1 MRLPQSRFSRVS
13 LPFALLGGGALL
25 LPLSVQADALQ
36 QQLDDLQDFQV
47 IAHRGASGYAPE
59 QTLPALE
66 LAHEMGVDYLELDI
80 QMTADGEL
88 VAFHDET
95 LGRATDGEGE
105 GEGEGELKNFT
116 LEELKA
122 LDAGSWFNQ
131 ASPEYADDAFAGERI
146 LTLGEVIERFGTNA
160 RYYLETKSPERY
172 PGIEEA
178 LVEELEAH
186 GLIEAGAAVI
196 QSFSQPSLLEVQALN
211 DEVPLV
217 QLVWYYPKEDGEE
230 RLVEWTGVTPG
241 PSEIEDADFEAIR
254 DYAVGIGTNL
264 TYEDE
269 LQVIDAAFVEQ
280 AQANDLL
287 VHVYTIN
294 EADDMQLLLDWGVD
308 GIFTDFPDRLNA
320 LVE

>member
-1 MRLPQSRFSRVS
+1 MRFDQSRFSRLS

-36 QQLDDLQDFQV
+36 QQLNDLQEFQV
-47 IAHRGASGYAPE
+47 IAHRGASGHAPE
-59 QTLPALE
+59 QTMPALE

-88 VAFHDET
+88 VAFHDES
-95 LGRATDGEGE
+95 LDRATDGEGE
-105 GEGEGELKNFT
+105 LKDVS

-122 LDAGSWFNQ
+122 LDAGSWFNE
-131 ASPEYADDAFAGERI
+131 AYPEFADDAYAGVEI
-146 LTLGEVIERFGTNA
+146 LTLGEVIERFGTDT
-160 RYYLETKSPERY
+160 RYYLETKSPELY

-186 GLIEAGAAVI
+186 GLIEAGAALV
-196 QSFSQPSLLEVQALN
+196 QSFSQESLLKVQELN
-211 DEVPLV
+211 DQVPLV
-217 QLVWYYPKEDGEE
+217 QLVWYHPEDDGDQ
-230 RLVEWTGVTPG
+230 LVEWTGVTPG
-241 PSEIEDADFEAIR
+241 PSEISDADFQAIR

-264 TYEDE
+264 TYEE
-269 LQVIDAAFVEQ
+269 TLEVIDASFVEQ

-294 EADDMQLLLDWGVD
+294 ESDDMQRLLDWGVD
-308 GIFTDFPDRLNA
+308 GIFTDFPDRLNE

>member
-1 MRLPQSRFSRVS
+1 MRSNQSRFSRLS

-36 QQLDDLQDFQV
+36 QQLEDLQDFQV
-47 IAHRGASGYAPE
+47 IAHRGASGHAPE

-88 VAFHDET
+88 VAFHDES
-95 LGRATDGEGE
+95 LDRATDGEGE
-105 GEGEGELKNFT
+105 LKDFT

-122 LDAGSWFNQ
+122 LDAGSWFNE
-131 ASPEYADDAFAGERI
+131 AYPEYADDAFAGEQI
-146 LTLGEVIERFGTNA
+146 LTLGEVIERFGTSA
-160 RYYLETKSPERY
+160 RYYLETKSPELY

-211 DEVPLV
+211 DDVPLI
-217 QLVWYYPKEDGEE
+217 QLVWYYPEEDGEE

-241 PSEIEDADFEAIR
+241 PSEIEDADFAAIR

-294 EADDMQLLLDWGVD
+294 EQDDMQMLLDWGVD

-320 LVE
+320 LAE

>member
-1 MRLPQSRFSRVS
+1 MRFTQSRFSRVS

-25 LPLSVQADALQ
+25 LPLSVQGDALQ

-47 IAHRGASGYAPE
+47 IAHRGASGHAPE

-88 VAFHDET
+88 VAFHDES
-95 LGRATDGEGE
+95 LDRATDGK
-105 GEGEGELKNFT
+105 GELKDFT

-122 LDAGSWFNQ
+122 LDAGSWFNE
-131 ASPEYADDAFAGERI
+131 AYPEYADDAYAGEQI
-146 LTLGEVIERFGTNA
+146 LTLGEVIEHFGSDT
-160 RYYLETKSPERY
+160 RYYLETKSPELY

-178 LVEELEAH
+178 MVEELEAH
-186 GLIEAGAAVI
+186 GLIEDGAALI
-196 QSFSQPSLLEVQALN
+196 QSFSQESLLKVQALN
-211 DEVPLV
+211 DQVPLV
-217 QLVWYYPKEDGEE
+217 QLVWYYPEEDGEE

-241 PSEIEDADFEAIR
+241 PSEIEDADFAAIR
-254 DYAVGIGTNL
+254 EYAVGIGTNL

-294 EADDMQLLLDWGVD
+294 EQDGMQLLLDWGVD

>member
-1 MRLPQSRFSRVS
+1 MRSNQSRFSRLS

-25 LPLSVQADALQ
+25 LPLSAQADALQ

-47 IAHRGASGYAPE
+47 IAHRGASGHAPE

-66 LAHEMGVDYLELDI
+66 LAQEMGVDYLELDI

-88 VAFHDET
+88 VAFHDVT
-95 LGRATDGEGE
+95 VDRATDGEGE
-105 GEGEGELKNFT
+105 LKDLT

-122 LDAGSWFNQ
+122 LDAGSWFNE
-131 ASPEYADDAFAGERI
+131 AYPAFADDAYAGVEV
-146 LTLGEVIERFGTNA
+146 LTLGEVIEHFGNDA
-160 RYYLETKSPERY
+160 RYYLETKSPELY

-178 LVEELEAH
+178 MVEELEAH
-186 GLIEAGAAVI
+186 GLIEDGLVVI
-196 QSFSQPSLLEVQALN
+196 QSFSQESLLAVRELN
-211 DEVPLV
+211 DQVPLV
-217 QLVWYYPKEDGEE
+217 QLVWYYPEDDGEQ
-230 RLVEWTGVTPG
+230 LVEWTGVTPG
-241 PSEIEDADFEAIR
+241 PQEISDADFQAIR

-269 LQVIDAAFVEQ
+269 LQVIDAGFVEQ

-294 EADDMQLLLDWGVD
+294 EQDDMQMLLDWGVD

>member
-1 MRLPQSRFSRVS
+1 MRFTQSRFSRVS

-47 IAHRGASGYAPE
+47 IAHRGASGHAPE

-88 VAFHDET
+88 VAFHDES
-95 LGRATDGEGE
+95 LDRATDGEGE
-105 GEGEGELKNFT
+105 LKDFT

-146 LTLGEVIERFGTNA
+146 LTLGEVIERFGTSA
-160 RYYLETKSPERY
+160 RYYLETKSPELY

-217 QLVWYYPKEDGEE
+217 QLVWYYPEEDGEE
-230 RLVEWTGVTPG
+230 RLVEWTGVTQG
-241 PSEIEDADFEAIR
+241 PSEIEDADFAAIR

-269 LQVIDAAFVEQ
+269 LQVIDAGFVEQ

-294 EADDMQLLLDWGVD
+294 EEDDMQLLLDWGVD

>member
-1 MRLPQSRFSRVS
+1 MRSNQSRFSRLS

-47 IAHRGASGYAPE
+47 IAHRGASGHAPE

-66 LAHEMGVDYLELDI
+66 RAHEMGVDYLELDI

-95 LGRATDGEGE
+95 VDRATDGA
-105 GEGEGELKNFT
+105 GELMDLT

-122 LDAGSWFNQ
+122 LDAGSWFNE
-131 ASPEYADDAFAGERI
+131 AYPEFADDAYAGVEV
-146 LTLGEVIERFGTNA
+146 LTLGEVIEHFGSDA
-160 RYYLETKSPERY
+160 RYYLETKSPELY

-178 LVEELEAH
+178 MVEELEAH
-186 GLIEAGAAVI
+186 GLIEDGAALI
-196 QSFSQPSLLEVQALN
+196 QSFSQESLLKVKALN
-211 DEVPLV
+211 DQVPLV
-217 QLVWYYPKEDGEE
+217 QLVWYYPEEDGEE

-241 PSEIEDADFEAIR
+241 PSEIEDADFAAIR

-294 EADDMQLLLDWGVD
+294 EQDDMQMLLDWGVD